1 MRSPTWFK
9 IALVMSAYLPLF
21 VILELKIIPFD
32 KLTIFWESLLKDY
45 SYIISTPQNVILTF
59 STIMLIASIVSC
71 YIVASEIIETYRS
84 RAGAMQFTLIKIT
97 TREQDVLTYISTYI
111 LPLVSLNVSTWNEIT
126 VTILL
131 ILLML
136 WLSLRSDL
144 LFVNP
149 LIFALGFYLYS
160 AETPQ
165 GNVLLI
171 SKKERLSVT
180 RPTTRTCYR
189 FEGGTILLDSY
200 REGDNE

>member
-1 MRSPTWFK
+1 
-9 IALVMSAYLPLF
+9 
-21 VILELKIIPFD
+21 
-32 KLTIFWESLLKDY
+32 
-45 SYIISTPQNVILTF
+45 
-59 STIMLIASIVSC
+59 MLIASIVSC